1 MDPGHNGPHVKEQKK
16 VIVKALKRPQNPMVE
31 KPVKVKESYL
41 SSYKWKGRAFLPCFL
56 LNDLDLDVGLRE
68 LKYHSFLFILNLDVF
83 SVKRS
88 LACLFISCYLPE
100 NSKKAVLTSKKK
112 QRSNRI
118 FKKTKI
124 NFS

>member
-1 MDPGHNGPHVKEQKK
+1 MDPGHNGPHVKNQKK
-16 VIVKALKRPQNPMVE
+16 VIVKALKRPKNPMVE

-68 LKYHSFLFILNLDVF
+68 LKYHSFLFVLNLDVF

-88 LACLFISCYLPE
+88 LACLFMSCYFRKLQE
-100 NSKKAVLTSKKK
+100 SRLNLEKK

>member
-1 MDPGHNGPHVKEQKK
+1 MDPGHNGPHVKNQKK
-16 VIVKALKRPQNPMVE
+16 VIVKALKRPKNPMVE